1 MFPPLPKL
9 NKKSEA
15 DFGLRFRKWW
25 EKYGMGGAPYEL
37 KDSRGKS
44 SIPFSEITDEQIH
57 FALAAKSRKG
67 ILIRVEKGTVG
78 SPDYVGFRNSPA
90 WVVIRYDRMFYIID
104 IENFLAERERSSRKS
119 LTNLRAEAIA
129 TVSVRI

>member
-1 MFPPLPKL
+1 MLPPLPKL

-15 DFGLRFRKWW
+15 DFGLRFRHWW
-25 EKYGMGGAPYEL
+25 DKHGMNAPYEL
-37 KDSRGKS
+37 KDSRGKP

-90 WVVIRYDRMFYIID
+90 WVVIRFPKAFYVCD
-104 IENFLAERERSSRKS
+104 IENLLAEKQRSSRKS
-119 LTNLRAEAIA
+119 LLASRAAAIA